1 MIAHRRG
8 VVQRARIV
16 QAMMDVVAERGF
28 AGTTVKLLTT
38 RAGVSSR
45 TFYECFDGLEDC
57 FSEVLD
63 LGLARACELI
73 AEAFAQENDWQNGV
87 RAALASILAFFDSEP
102 GLARVWFVETMA
114 AGLRTLERRE
124 RNLERLRAM
133 IVDYWSQT
141 SPVRPEQLAVAGVMA
156 SLLGLIHSH
165 LVSKEPAPLI
175 ELLGPMMGLI
185 TAPYLDRAEAAR
197 EIQRGANLAH
207 TILASPPADQ
217 VVRPVAHAAPL
228 AVKRAVRFPP
238 APEPPRGSRVCEC
251 VLYLSEHPG
260 SSNREVAT
268 GIGVRYQSQ
277 ISNLLAHLL
286 REDLAV
292 KLSRGAGKRNEWKLT
307 PHGEAIAR
315 VLLEEYEAPPAAEA
329 LAATGSRAPREHAA
343 RCEPNSTACRCIFKE
358 PSAVIR

>member
-1 MIAHRRG
+1 VTLIAERRG
-8 VVQRARIV
+8 AARRARIV
-16 QAMMDVVAERGF
+16 EAMMDVVAERGF
-28 AGTTVKLLTT
+28 AGATVKLVTR

-63 LGLARACELI
+63 LGLARAFELI
-73 AEAFAQENDWQNGV
+73 SQAFAQEDGWQSGV

-102 GLARVWFVETMA
+102 RLARVWFVETMA
-114 AGLRTLERRE
+114 AGSGALERRE
-124 RNLERLRAM
+124 RNLARLRAM
-133 IVDYWSQT
+133 IVDYWSQA
-141 SPVRPEQLAVAGVMA
+141 SPVRPEPLAVAGVMA

-165 LVSKEPAPLI
+165 LISKEPTPLI

-197 EIQRGANLAH
+197 EIRRGANLARA
-207 TILASPPADQ
+207 ILTSPSSHQAARAAAHPA
-217 VVRPVAHAAPL
+217 RL
-228 AVKRAVRFPP
+228 AVGRAVMLPP
-238 APEPPRGSRVCEC
+238 APEPPSAPRVCEC
-251 VLYLSEHPG
+251 VLYLAEHPG

-286 REDLAV
+286 REGLAV

-307 PHGEAIAR
+307 LRGVAIAR
-315 VLLEEYEAPPAAEA
+315 VLSEEYN
-329 LAATGSRAPREHAA
+329 HA
-343 RCEPNSTACRCIFKE
+343 SLQG
-358 PSAVIR
+358 IRH